1 MATWLS
7 RRPQWTPWAVAAL
20 LLYGGWFVLATA
32 VAAWRAYT
40 PVPIWDMWHFVEF
53 LHGLATGSGWK
64 VWWSQMNEHRLIW
77 TRALFWFEHHVFGG
91 HFIFLIAINYL
102 LALTSLATLHAYL
115 RDRASPMTP
124 LQTTLSW
131 VVMGAWLL
139 SWVQQENLAWAF
151 QSQFFLAQLLPL
163 LGLFSLYR
171 ATRPDAHRAWFRAA
185 CALGV
190 ASIGTMISGIMALP
204 MLLLY
209 AALLR
214 MGWRRIGVLIALTAA
229 CLAIY
234 LRDYVSPRTHGS
246 VLATLQ
252 QNPLG
257 MVHYTLQYL
266 GSPFQWMA
274 EEPASMWI
282 GQHFGVLFLALVLH
296 QAAKALRA
304 PRAHALE
311 LSLLA
316 FIAYVVGIAFA
327 TAGGRLQFGMA
338 SALSSRYTTPTMM
351 AWAALAILYWPTLIA
366 LRGKARA
373 LAVALLAGLLWLMIS
388 VQIQGTR
395 RTEVAHLRMTGA
407 LALLLEVHDARRT
420 GMLIWDEVFGMRLA
434 RLGAEQSIGLFARPP
449 LAGAGEALGRQEE
462 VPPPTCHATID
473 SVEPVPEDPRFMLV
487 KGALLP
493 DGPPVDA
500 YAPAPPS
507 IHLIHTDGT
516 VAGIGLTDRWRKR
529 HVAGSESTRVR
540 HLTFT
545 AYLRAFPV
553 DLPAPMVLTVPGT
566 SCSVPLTVPA
576 PP

>member
-1 MATWLS
+1 MGFS
-7 RRPQWTPWAVAAL
+7 FPRRLQWPHWGMAAL

-40 PVPIWDMWHFVEF
+40 PVPVWDMWHYVDF
-53 LHGLATGSGWK
+53 LYGVATGSGWQL
-64 VWWSQMNEHRLIW
+64 WWSQMNEHRLVW
-77 TRALFWFEHHVFGG
+77 TRALFWIEHHAFGG

-115 RDRASPMTP
+115 RDRAPMTP

-171 ATRPDAHRAWFRAA
+171 ATRPDAHRAWFPAA

-209 AALLR
+209 AVLQR

-229 CLAIY
+229 CLTIY
-234 LRDYVSPRTHGS
+234 LTGYASPKTHGS

-252 QNPLG
+252 QDPLG
-257 MVHYTLQYL
+257 MVHYALQYL

-274 EEPASMWI
+274 NAPASMWI
-282 GQHFGVLFLALVLH
+282 GQHFGVLFVALVLH
-296 QAAKALRA
+296 PAAKALRT

-316 FIAYVVGIAFA
+316 FIAYVAGIAFA
-327 TAGGRLQFGMA
+327 TAGGRLQFGLA
-338 SALSSRYTTPTMM
+338 SAVSSRYTTPTMM

-373 LAVALLAGLLWLMIS
+373 LAAALLAVLLWLMIS
-388 VQIQGTR
+388 VQMQGTR

-434 RLGAEQSIGLFARPP
+434 RLGAEQRIGLYGRPP
-449 LAGAGEALGRQEE
+449 LAGEGEALGRQEK
-462 VPPPTCHATID
+462 VPPATCHGTID

-487 KGALLP
+487 NGALLP

-507 IHLIHTDGT
+507 IYLVQTDGT

-529 HVAGSESTRVR
+529 HVAGSDSPRVR